1 MLSRLLVA
9 VAVLA
14 GLAMCFPAV
23 AAAQSPQKIKAL
35 IVDGQNNHKN
45 WPDTTKMMKK
55 YLEDTGRF
63 TVDVATTATKGTDPS
78 FKPEFK
84 KYDVVVSNYNGD
96 AWPAETQKA
105 FDEFVKNGGGFAC
118 IHAADNAFSEWPAY
132 NEMIGLGGWGGRNEK
147 SGPYVFLD
155 DAGKLVRDGSKGGG
169 GHHGPQHP
177 FQITIRDA
185 EHPITKGMPRAWLH
199 VNDELY
205 DKLRGP
211 GENMHILATT
221 FADPGPGKLGSG
233 HHEPMIMTIDYGKGR
248 VFHTPMG
255 HGNDSQECV
264 GFIITF
270 IRGCE
275 WAATGKV
282 TQPIPSDFPG
292 ADKTSQRKF
301 GG

>member
-1 MLSRLLVA
+1 MTLPALVLTLLCS
-9 VAVLA
+9 VLA
-14 GLAMCFPAV
+14 SS
-23 AAAQSPQKIKAL
+23 AAFAQSSSKLKAL
-35 IVDGQNNHKN
+35 IVDGQNNHRN
-45 WPDTTKMMKK
+45 WPQTTQMMKK

-63 TVDVATTATKGTDPS
+63 TVEVATTAPQGTDAN

-84 KYDVVVSNYNGD
+84 RYNVVISNYNGAD
-96 AWPAETQKA
+96 WPQETQAA
-105 FDEFVKNGGGFAC
+105 FVEYVKNGGGFAC
-118 IHAADNAFSEWPAY
+118 IHAANNAFPDWREY

-147 SGPYVFLD
+147 SGPYVYLD
-155 DAGKLVRDGSKGGG
+155 DAGKLVRDDAKGPG

-177 FQITIRDA
+177 FQIVVRDA
-185 EHPITKGMPRAWLH
+185 SHPITQGMPRTWMH

-211 GENMHILATT
+211 AENMQILATT
-221 FADPGPGKLGSG
+221 YADPAKGGTGR
-233 HHEPMIMTIDYGKGR
+233 HEPMIMTLSYGKGR

-275 WAATGKV
+275 WAATGQVKEA
-282 TQPIPSDFPG
+282 IPSDFPT

-301 GG
+301 TAAQ